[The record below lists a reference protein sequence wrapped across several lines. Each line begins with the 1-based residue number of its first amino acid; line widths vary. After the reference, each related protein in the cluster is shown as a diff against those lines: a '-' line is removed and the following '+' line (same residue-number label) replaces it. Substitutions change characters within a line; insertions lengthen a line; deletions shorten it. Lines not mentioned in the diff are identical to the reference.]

1 MLLSANYCAG
11 LDHGPARPERA
22 NGVLKKYFF
31 LGPARKLYKLT
42 RLLTQT
48 TYSKN
53 FEYSGVEEQVFEAL
67 AGPRWPRRLA
77 RTEGPPMP
85 RRPSA
90 VARVPGPGRGRGGA
104 RRGGVFFTFFLIK
117 TKRGHFIKCRV
128 NWGIVRGAWT

>member
-42 RLLTQT
+42 RESLHTQT

-77 RTEGPPMP
+77 RTEGPPCHGGP
-85 RRPSA
+85 ARWRA
-90 VARVPGPGRGRGGA
+90 ARVPGAAVVAHGA
-104 RRGGVFFTFFLIK
+104 AVFFLLFF
-117 TKRGHFIKCRV
+117 
-128 NWGIVRGAWT
+128 